1 MALSWRHY
9 SAPMQQ
15 RAVPVN
21 GIEFSYLESGPADGP
36 LALCL
41 HGFPDSAHTWRHLM
55 PALAEAGYHA
65 VAPWMRGYAPTWI
78 PSDGVYQVGAL
89 AVDASG
95 LHEALGGDGR
105 AVLVGHD
112 WGAYASYGAA
122 ALHPERWRRVVTMAV
137 PPLAAS
143 ASSFFTYAQMK
154 RSFYI
159 FLFQTPLAEMAVSA
173 DGLEFLD
180 HLWADWSPG
189 YDAAWDL
196 ARVKA
201 SIGDP
206 ANLSAAIG
214 YYRALFDP
222 TFRSPEYDGAQ
233 AATAQSPPQPTMYLH
248 GTDDG
253 AMGLDAI
260 GDVGAV
266 LSDGSE
272 LVVVE
277 QAGHFLHLEQP
288 DVVGEHV
295 TRFLGA

>member
-1 MALSWRHY
+1 MALSSRHY
-9 SAPMQQ
+9 SAAMQQ
-15 RAVPVN
+15 RAVTVN

-65 VAPWMRGYAPTWI
+65 VAPWMRGYAPTGI

-112 WGAYASYGAA
+112 WGAFASYGAA
-122 ALHPERWRRVVTMAV
+122 SLHPERWRRVVTMAV

-143 ASSFFTYAQMK
+143 AGSFFTYAQLK
-154 RSFYI
+154 RSFYV
-159 FLFQTPLAEMAVSA
+159 FLFQTPLAEMAVGA

-189 YDAAWDL
+189 YDATWDL

-206 ANLSAAIG
+206 ANLGAAIG
-214 YYRALFDP
+214 YYRSLFDA
-222 TFRSPEYDGAQ
+222 TFRSPAYDEAQ
-233 AATAQSPPQPTMYLH
+233 AATASSPPQPTMYLH
-248 GTDDG
+248 GAQDG
-253 AMGLDAI
+253 ALGADAI

-266 LSDGSE
+266 LSEGSHH
-272 LVVVE
+272 VIVE
-277 QAGHFLHLEQP
+277 HAGHFLHLEQP
-288 DVVGEHV
+288 EVIGEHV
-295 TRFLGA
+295 MGFLGA